1 MLIQDN
7 RKVIMRIVPVFLLLA
22 CSVCALAQTNLVS
35 FTNRHGTVYENVRI
49 VRTTGDALI
58 YRDEQ
63 GVGGGSV
70 KLIELPDDFL
80 RTLGRDPAQLVK
92 DDLDKAIA
100 SGAFRIVEG
109 TVYDLRKKQ
118 ADWFSFQNV
127 KLVQRLYTGAALV
140 ETQPDNIYSIEVIHV
155 INLPDISDTERFSFR
170 AKLIGTYT
178 YINKRDDQRVVRSY
192 DAGRVCGRNEIP
204 ATILKEGLASA
215 QTSLPPPRA
224 GLKEILPDS
233 EADKLSAT
241 GTGFFITEDG
251 YLVTNDH
258 VIRDAKTIRVRTRSE
273 TLDAQL
279 VKASHLF
286 DLAVLRVKGSFR
298 ALPLDFSREV
308 HLGDA
313 VFTIGFPNVD
323 IQGSA
328 PKYTD
333 GKISSLSG
341 AEDDPSQYQISV
353 PVQPGNS
360 GGGLVSE
367 SGCVIGVVR
376 SKLND
381 LTSLVASGSVPQNV
395 NYAVKVKYLRDLLE
409 TIPGVIE
416 KTKQTSARPKTGDR
430 IKEVEDATVI
440 VLVY

>member
-1 MLIQDN
+1 
-7 RKVIMRIVPVFLLLA
+7 MRISSVILLLA
-22 CSVCALAQTNLVS
+22 GSVCAVAQTNLVT
-35 FTNRHGTVYENVRI
+35 FTNRQGAVYENVRI

-58 YRDEQ
+58 YRDAQ
-63 GVGGGSV
+63 GAGGGSV
-70 KLIELPDDFL
+70 KLLDLPDDFL
-80 RTLGRDPAQLVK
+80 RSLGRDSAQVTK

-100 SGAFRIVEG
+100 SGMFRMVEG

-118 ADWFSFQNV
+118 SDWFSFQDV
-127 KLVQRLYTGAALV
+127 KLIQNVPDGGALIDS
-140 ETQPDNIYSIEVIHV
+140 QPDNIYSREVLHV
-155 INLPDISDTERFSFR
+155 KSLPTVSDTERFSFR
-170 AKLIGTYT
+170 AKLVGTYT
-178 YINKRDDQRVVRSY
+178 YINRRDDERVVRSY
-192 DAGRVCGRNEIP
+192 DAGRFCGRNEIP
-204 ATILKEGLASA
+204 ESMLKEGLASA
-215 QTSLPPPRA
+215 QTSLSVPKVP
-224 GLKEILPDS
+224 LNEILPDS
-233 EADKLSAT
+233 EADQLTAT

-251 YLVTNDH
+251 FLVTNDH
-258 VIRDAKTIRVRTRSE
+258 VIRNGKKIKVRMRSE
-273 TLDAQL
+273 TLDAQV
-279 VKASHLF
+279 VKASRLF

-308 HLGDA
+308 HLGDP

-323 IQGSA
+323 VQGSA

-353 PVQPGNS
+353 PIQPGNS
-360 GGGLVSE
+360 GSALVSD
-367 SGCVIGVVR
+367 SGSVIGVVR

-395 NYAVKVKYLRDLLE
+395 NYAVKAKYLRDLLE

-416 KTKQTSARPKTGDR
+416 KTKQLSASAKTGDR
-430 IKEVEDATVI
+430 IKAVQDATVI

>member
-1 MLIQDN
+1 MKIVS
-7 RKVIMRIVPVFLLLA
+7 VIPLLA
-22 CSVCALAQTNLVS
+22 CSVCALAQTNLVT

-49 VRTTGDALI
+49 VRITDDLLV
-58 YRDEQ
+58 YRE

-70 KLIELPDDFL
+70 KLIDLPEDFL
-80 RTLGRDPAQLVK
+80 RSLGRDSGQVAK

-100 SGAFRIVEG
+100 SGSFRMVDG
-109 TVYDLRKKQ
+109 AVYDLRKKQ

-127 KLVQRLYTGAALV
+127 KLLQKLHSGGALV
-140 ETQPDNIYSIEVIHV
+140 ETQPDNIYNIEVIHV
-155 INLPDISDTERFSFR
+155 LNLPGVSDTERLSLR
-170 AKLIGTYT
+170 AKLLGTYT

-192 DAGRVCGRNEIP
+192 DAGRVCGRDEIP
-204 ATILKEGLASA
+204 ERMLREGLASA
-215 QTSLPPPRA
+215 QTFLPVPSVP
-224 GLKEILPDS
+224 LKEILPDS
-233 EADKLSAT
+233 EADKLMAT
-241 GTGFFITEDG
+241 GTGFFITDDG

-258 VIRDAKTIRVRTRSE
+258 VIRNAKTVRVRIRSE
-273 TLDAQL
+273 TLEAQV
-279 VKASHLF
+279 VKTSRLF

-313 VFTIGFPNVD
+313 VFTVGFPNVE

-341 AEDDPSQYQISV
+341 LEDDPSQYQISV

-360 GGGLVSE
+360 GGALVSDAG
-367 SGCVIGVVR
+367 SVIGVVR
-376 SKLND
+376 AKMND
-381 LTSLVASGSVPQNV
+381 LASLVASGSVPQNV
-395 NYAVKVKYLRDLLE
+395 NYAVKAKYLRDLLE
-409 TIPGVIE
+409 TIPGIIG
-416 KTKQTSARPKTGDR
+416 KTKTASTAAKPSDR
-430 IKEVEDATVI
+430 IKGVEDSTVI

>member
-1 MLIQDN
+1 
-7 RKVIMRIVPVFLLLA
+7 
-22 CSVCALAQTNLVS
+22 
-35 FTNRHGTVYENVRI
+35 
-49 VRTTGDALI
+49 VRTTDELLI
-58 YRDEQ
+58 YRDSQ

-70 KLIELPDDFL
+70 KLVDLPDGFL
-80 RTLGRDPAQLVK
+80 RTLGRDSGQVAK

-100 SGAFRIVEG
+100 SGSFRIVDG

-118 ADWFSFQNV
+118 ADWLSFQNI
-127 KLVQRLYTGAALV
+127 KLIQKLYDGAVLV
-140 ETQPDNIYSIEVIHV
+140 DAHPDDIYSREVLHV
-155 INLPDISDTERFSFR
+155 KNLPGVSDTERFSFR

-178 YINKRDDQRVVRSY
+178 YINQRDDQRVVRSY
-192 DAGRVCGRNEIP
+192 DAGRACGRSEIP
-204 ATILKEGLASA
+204 ERMLKEGLASVEI
-215 QTSLPPPRA
+215 SLPLPSA
-224 GLKEILPDS
+224 SLSEILPDS

-258 VIRDAKTIRVRTRSE
+258 VIRNAKKVRIRARSE
-273 TLDAQL
+273 TLDAQI

-286 DLAVLRVKGSFR
+286 DLAVLKVKGSFR
-298 ALPLDFSREV
+298 ALPLDFLREV

-341 AEDDPSQYQISV
+341 VEDDPSQYQISV

-360 GGGLVSE
+360 GGALVSDGG
-367 SGCVIGVVR
+367 SVIGVVR

-381 LTSLVASGSVPQNV
+381 LTSLVVSGSVPQNV
-395 NYAVKVKYLRDLLE
+395 NYAVKAKYLRDLLE
-409 TIPGVIE
+409 TIPGIIE
-416 KTKQTSARPKTGDR
+416 KTKTVSSAAKASDR
-430 IKEVEDATVI
+430 VKQVEEATVI